1 MKARNS
7 VSITLTAT
15 FAAVYAIGVYF
26 LTPISFLPFQVRVA
40 DALLPLA
47 MLFGWPAIIG
57 LSIGAFIANF
67 FGPLG
72 VVDILGGALANFLA
86 TFLAWKL
93 FRNRSR
99 FWQLVGVAE
108 EIAAV
113 TLIVGTYLS
122 YVLAQPLLLVW
133 LGVFSGSVLA
143 IGILGSALLFALST
157 NRMVVALRSHGFLI
171 HRLASEQVERDKVR
185 QQ

>member
-7 VSITLTAT
+7 VSTTLTAT

-57 LSIGAFIANF
+57 LSIGAFVANF

-72 VVDILGGALANFLA
+72 VVDIVGGAFANFLA
-86 TFLAWKL
+86 TFLAWRL

-99 FWQLVGVAE
+99 SWQLVGVAE
-108 EIAAV
+108 EIVVV

-122 YVLAQPLLLVW
+122 YLLAQHLLLVW
-133 LGVFSGSVLA
+133 LGVLSGSILA
-143 IGILGSALLFALST
+143 IGVLGSALLIALST
-157 NRMVVALRSHGFLI
+157 NRVVAALRSHGLFVGT
-171 HRLASEQVERDKVR
+171 LASQKSERAG
-185 QQ
+185 

>member
-1 MKARNS
+1 MKSRNPLS
-7 VSITLTAT
+7 VTLTAT
-15 FAAVYAIGVYF
+15 FAAAYAIGVYF

-47 MLFGWPAIIG
+47 MLFGWPAILG

-72 VVDILGGALANFLA
+72 VVDIVGGALANFVA

-93 FRNRSR
+93 FRNRRRS
-99 FWQLVGVAE
+99 WQLVGVGE
-108 EIAAV
+108 EIVAV
-113 TLIVGTYLS
+113 TAIVGTYLS

-133 LGVFSGSVLA
+133 LGVLSGSVIA
-143 IGILGSALLFALST
+143 IGILGSALLFAFST
-157 NRMVVALRSHGFLI
+157 NRMTATLSSHGLPI
-171 HRLASEQVERDKVR
+171 GSHASQKTEH
-185 QQ
+185 